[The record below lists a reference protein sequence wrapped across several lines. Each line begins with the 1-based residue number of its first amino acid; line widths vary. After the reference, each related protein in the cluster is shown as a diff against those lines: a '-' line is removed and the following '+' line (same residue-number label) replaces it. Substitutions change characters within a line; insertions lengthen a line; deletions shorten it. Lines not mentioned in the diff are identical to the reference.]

1 MIKSN
6 KFSVET
12 SGKAVLLLLS
22 MWVLIFILPGCTDKS
37 VSAKEEKTI
46 LVSGFAQYDWVL
58 NIIKENPSGI
68 AVRRL
73 NESGTDMHS
82 YQPTVKDMVE
92 ISECDLLIYTGGESE
107 FWIDEAVISSEKEDS
122 SSLSLMDIFEGP
134 SMLCENYSEV
144 HSEHEHEHEQEHDH
158 GGDADEHLWLSL
170 KMAPSF
176 IEEISEAICALDPT
190 NSLYYRKNTDDY
202 ISEIKKLDSSYEQAA
217 AAAHGA
223 GKDYIIV
230 ADRFPF
236 IYLAEDYHLEHL
248 AAFPGCSAET
258 EASFSTI
265 LALSEA
271 IDRYRPEAI
280 FILKKSETDL
290 AQTVINNSSL
300 KGIPVLRLDDMQSV
314 TPDDVHAGSSYLRV
328 MNDNLNAL
336 EALLVNEIKR

>member
-6 KFSVET
+6 TFSVET

-37 VSAKEEKTI
+37 VSAKDEKTI

-58 NIIKENPSGI
+58 NIIKDNPSGI
-68 AVRRL
+68 VVRRL

-82 YQPTVKDMVE
+82 YQPTVKDMVG

-107 FWIDEAVISSEKEDS
+107 FWIDEAVVSSEKEGS

-144 HSEHEHEHEQEHDH
+144 HSEHEHEHEGEHDH
-158 GGDADEHLWLSL
+158 EGDTDEHLWLSL

-176 IEEISEAICALDPT
+176 IEEISEAICDLDPA
-190 NSLYYRKNTDDY
+190 NSTYYKKNTAAY
-202 ISEIKKLDSSYEQAA
+202 ISQIKRLDSSYEQAA
-217 AAAHGA
+217 SAAREA
-223 GKDYIIV
+223 GKDCIIV

-236 IYLAEDYHLEHL
+236 FYLSEDYHLEHL

-271 IDRYRPEAI
+271 IDRFRPEAI
-280 FILKKSETDL
+280 FILEKTETDL

-314 TPDDVHAGSSYLRV
+314 TSDDIHAGRSYLGV
-328 MNDNLNAL
+328 MTDNLSAL
-336 EALLVNEIKR
+336 EASLSAEIKR